1 MEFINMPNRPQSGR
15 MQDSFMSDANGN
27 VGPIGDG
34 QMRHAQE
41 EAKRIKGQMS
51 EDMDDSF
58 HTSDGSSSFSK
69 EDVSEETHQFESES
83 EETVLSSESS
93 EEPDMTD

>member
-1 MEFINMPNRPQSGR
+1 
-15 MQDSFMSDANGN
+15 MSDANAN
-27 VGPIGDG
+27 VGPINNE
-34 QMRHAQE
+34 QVA

-51 EDMDDSF
+51 EDMSESSF
-58 HTSDGSSSFSK
+58 TDGSSSFSK